1 MAVRRCAPGW
11 AMIDA
16 GVSGEAEAPLRRTIA
31 LTPGKT
37 MAGANRAYL
46 EKSPHGMANGN
57 CMLGMECLIFL
68 CDSKSAELI
77 ENKA

>member
-1 MAVRRCAPGW
+1 MAVRRCASGW

-16 GVSGEAEAPLRRTIA
+16 GVPGEAEAPLRRAIA
-31 LTPGKT
+31 LASGET
-37 MAGANRAYL
+37 MAGANRTYR
-46 EKSPHGMANGN
+46 EESPHGMANGDF
-57 CMLGMECLIFL
+57 MLGMECLIFL